1 MCLSVCW
8 FIIYRIQPHQIL
20 QISTFTE
27 NEATVWLAL
36 LTKYLNCTIMRT
48 LFYIFVYYAFERGS
62 TVFHEEQEVGAVAL
76 SGILYMGLGTK
87 NVQFTFRYP
96 SFVHKVARTWE
107 QQMVE

>member
-1 MCLSVCW
+1 MSVC
-8 FIIYRIQPHQIL
+8 
-20 QISTFTE
+20 
-27 NEATVWLAL
+27 L
-36 LTKYLNCTIMRT
+36 L
-48 LFYIFVYYAFERGS
+48 VYYLQNPTTSNTSDINIYWYCLVSSVDKVPELYNNADAFLYICLYMSFERGS
-62 TVFHEEQEVGAVAL
+62 TVFHEEQEVGNHL